1 MKRMTCRMLRL
12 ALLLAASACLASCDP
27 PAVYGSV
34 GFSNYSGGYYGG
46 GMRTSVSIG
55 GRIY

>member
-1 MKRMTCRMLRL
+1 MKHKLMVTVRTL
-12 ALLLAASACLASCDP
+12 LLLAVCVGLASCEQ

-34 GFSNYSGGYYGG
+34 GFSNYSGGHYGG
-46 GMRTSVSIG
+46 GMRTSVSVG